1 MSLPTSIFEMLII
14 TFNCGK
20 RRKIFYKD
28 PEMCVLCEL
37 KRNIRI
43 GKKLLWI
50 IFRKFSRKV
59 AFNHFKNASY
69 A

>member
-50 IFRKFSRKV
+50 IFR
-59 AFNHFKNASY
+59 
-69 A
+69 